1 MAKRHY
7 IPITAD
13 VPGVN
18 EGQRAFIRKVIRTA
32 LAAEGDRKSV
42 V

>member
-1 MAKRHY
+1 MAKRPY

-18 EGQRAFIRKVIRTA
+18 EGKRAFIRQVIRTA
-32 LAAEGDRKSV
+32 LAAAGVDFP
-42 V
+42 